1 MTRRILFVTG
11 NVRKLEEVR
20 QILIRILNQ
29 YIYKVAHN
37 LHIISIKMINICN
50 NLFVFLRYYL
60 NKYLIIY
67 ETDFPIF
74 EGFKD
79 WEFLNKDMS
88 DVFTRFILVK

>member
-29 YIYKVAHN
+29 YTYIYIYKVAHN

-50 NLFVFLRYYL
+50 NLFVF
-60 NKYLIIY
+60 
-67 ETDFPIF
+67 
-74 EGFKD
+74 
-79 WEFLNKDMS
+79 
-88 DVFTRFILVK
+88 

>member
-20 QILIRILNQ
+20 QIFIRILNQ

-79 WEFLNKDMS
+79 WETFQSICLSM
-88 DVFTRFILVK
+88 R